1 MEAIAQGEPNK
12 RGFTYLM
19 LGGMRV
25 AIATSGRVALLKL
38 LGQLHSCVDVFIVTK
53 VVTFW
58 CGFAR
63 QTCRLCCYTADGS
76 SFFICMQTP

>member
-1 MEAIAQGEPNK
+1 MKAIAQGEPNK

-38 LGQLHSCVDVFIVTK
+38 LGTFVCACVGACLRLCERVGGCVHFGVRVGVRVVNALYTLLEL
-53 VVTFW
+53 VVT
-58 CGFAR
+58 
-63 QTCRLCCYTADGS
+63 
-76 SFFICMQTP
+76 